1 LTQLIKIIIKK
12 TKNMKNLFF
21 LCIMMLT
28 MTSCATIIE
37 TGDNSVRA
45 LRQVERFVN
54 AAGPVTSR
62 IDRNSGALVNKSS
75 RTTYTYSVQLGTLRL
90 QNNGRYIDVFQYD
103 GEGWI
108 AYDRVD
114 KTRYGDKKSYNAVT
128 NRKMQKVVVDVTG
141 NGAFVRIYQG
151 HLIVGRHTF

>member
-1 LTQLIKIIIKK
+1 MQQL
-12 TKNMKNLFF
+12 
-21 LCIMMLT
+21 
-28 MTSCATIIE
+28 IE

-114 KTRYGDKKSYNAVT
+114 KTRYGDKILQC
-128 NRKMQKVVVDVTG
+128 R
-141 NGAFVRIYQG
+141 YQPD
-151 HLIVGRHTF
+151 R

>member
-1 LTQLIKIIIKK
+1 
-12 TKNMKNLFF
+12 MKNLFF

-90 QNNGRYIDVFQYD
+90 QINVGYIDVFQYD

>member
-28 MTSCATIIE
+28 MTSCATVIE

>member
-1 LTQLIKIIIKK
+1 
-12 TKNMKNLFF
+12 MKNLFF

-54 AAGPVTSR
+54 ATGPVTSR

-90 QNNGRYIDVFQYD
+90 QTNGRYIDVFQYD

>member
-1 LTQLIKIIIKK
+1 
-12 TKNMKNLFF
+12 MKNLFF

-54 AAGPVTSR
+54 ATGPVTSR
-62 IDRNSGALVNKSS
+62 IDRNSGALFNKSS

>member
-1 LTQLIKIIIKK
+1 
-12 TKNMKNLFF
+12 MKNLFF

-45 LRQVERFVN
+45 LRQIERFVN
-54 AAGPVTSR
+54 ATGPVTSR

>member
-1 LTQLIKIIIKK
+1 
-12 TKNMKNLFF
+12 
-21 LCIMMLT
+21 MMLT
-28 MTSCATIIE
+28 MTSCATVIE

-114 KTRYGDKKSYNAVT
+114 KTRYGDKNPTMPLPTAKCRRSWWMSPETAPLFGYIRDT
-128 NRKMQKVVVDVTG
+128 
-141 NGAFVRIYQG
+141 
-151 HLIVGRHTF
+151 

>member
-1 LTQLIKIIIKK
+1 
-12 TKNMKNLFF
+12 MKNLFF

-75 RTTYTYSVQLGTLRL
+75 RTTYTYPVQLGTLRL

>member
-1 LTQLIKIIIKK
+1 
-12 TKNMKNLFF
+12 MKNLFF

-28 MTSCATIIE
+28 MTSCATVIE

-90 QNNGRYIDVFQYD
+90 QNNGRYIDVFKYD

>member
-1 LTQLIKIIIKK
+1 
-12 TKNMKNLFF
+12 MKNLFF

-28 MTSCATIIE
+28 MTSCATVIE

-75 RTTYTYSVQLGTLRL
+75 RTTYTYSVKLGTLRL

>member
-1 LTQLIKIIIKK
+1 
-12 TKNMKNLFF
+12 MKNLFF

-28 MTSCATIIE
+28 MTSCATVIE
-37 TGDNSVRA
+37 TCDNSVRA

>member
-1 LTQLIKIIIKK
+1 MKK
-12 TKNMKNLFF
+12 LFF

-114 KTRYGDKKSYNAVT
+114 KTRYCDKKSYNAVT

>member
-1 LTQLIKIIIKK
+1 
-12 TKNMKNLFF
+12 MKNLFF

-90 QNNGRYIDVFQYD
+90 QNNGVILTYFNMTERVGLHMTGWTRPATVTKNPTMPLPTAKCRRSWWMSPETAPLFGYIRD
-103 GEGWI
+103 
-108 AYDRVD
+108 
-114 KTRYGDKKSYNAVT
+114 T
-128 NRKMQKVVVDVTG
+128 
-141 NGAFVRIYQG
+141 
-151 HLIVGRHTF
+151 